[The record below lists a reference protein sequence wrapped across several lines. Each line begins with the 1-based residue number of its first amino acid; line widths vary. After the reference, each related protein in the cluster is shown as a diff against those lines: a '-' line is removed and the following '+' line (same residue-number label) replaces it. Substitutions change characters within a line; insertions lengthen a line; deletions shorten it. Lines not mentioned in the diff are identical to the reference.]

1 VARFVLYKDT
11 ASQYRWR
18 FSANNGRIVA
28 DSAEG
33 YYNKADAQN
42 GINIVKSEAPYAKRR
57 RPDTRRNLS
66 LEARTERRDG

>member
-18 FSANNGRIVA
+18 FIANNGRIVA

-33 YYNKADAQN
+33 YYNKTDAQN
-42 GINIVKSEAPYAKRR
+42 GINLVKSDAPYATVEDQTLAGTYR
-57 RPDTRRNLS
+57 
-66 LEARTERRDG
+66 

>member
-1 VARFVLYKDT
+1 LARFVLYKDT

-18 FSANNGRIVA
+18 FIANNGRIVA

-42 GINIVKSEAPYAKRR
+42 GINIVKTEAPYATVEDQTLASTYR
-57 RPDTRRNLS
+57 
-66 LEARTERRDG
+66 